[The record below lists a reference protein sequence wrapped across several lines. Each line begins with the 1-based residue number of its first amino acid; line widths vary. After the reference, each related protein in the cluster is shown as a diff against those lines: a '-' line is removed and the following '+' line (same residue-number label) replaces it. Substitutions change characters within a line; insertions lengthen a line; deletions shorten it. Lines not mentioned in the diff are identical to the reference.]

1 MTKEAQKLTISR
13 AKVSDAQ
20 AIRKLEHTVWKEEVV
35 NKYDSPMF
43 VRFGYVYT
51 AHYGKKLVGAII
63 GYKTNKNEIYVCDL
77 VVDGKYRRLKIG
89 EKLYRKLLRAVKGT
103 NVVSFLDPGLTPTN
117 KLHEKLGGKVVA
129 RIKDPYNLAKDKG
142 LESGVRLFVRI
153 KN

>member
-1 MTKEAQKLTISR
+1 MQKVPRLIITR

-20 AIRKLEHTVWKEEVV
+20 AIRNLEHAVWHEEVV

-43 VRFGYVYT
+43 VRFGYVYI
-51 AHYGKKLVGAII
+51 ARFGGKLVGAII
-63 GYKTNKNEIYVCDL
+63 SYKTNKNEIYVCDL
-77 VVDGKYRRLKIG
+77 VVDAKYRRLKIG
-89 EKLYRKLLRAVKGT
+89 EKLYRKLLRDVRGT
-103 NVVSFLDPGLTPTN
+103 NVVSFLDPNLTPTN

-142 LESGVRLFVRI
+142 LESGARFFVRI